1 MARESFVQRLQRACE
16 AHHSLVCVG
25 LDPDPARMPVDD
37 VLAFNSAIVDATCDL
52 VCAYKP
58 NIAFYEALGLAG
70 LEALKGTVEY
80 IRERAPEVVLICDA
94 KRGDIG
100 NTSRA
105 YAEALYEVWGFDAAT
120 VSPYLG
126 GDSVE
131 PFLAY
136 EDRGVFLLCRTSNP
150 GARDLQDLKV
160 GERGEPL
167 YLHVARRALEWN
179 SRGNVGLVVGA
190 TYPEELKRVREIC
203 PQMPVLI
210 PGVGAQAGDLAS
222 AVRNGIHSEGRLAI
236 INSSRGVLYASRSAD
251 FAQAARRAAETLRD
265 GINEVLSQ
273 EGKGWS

>member
-1 MARESFVQRLQRACE
+1 
-16 AHHSLVCVG
+16 
-25 LDPDPARMPVDD
+25 MPVDD
-37 VLAFNSAIVDATCDL
+37 VLAFNRAIVDATRDL

-58 NIAFYEALGLAG
+58 NIAFYEALGFGG

-80 IRERAPEVVLICDA
+80 IRRRAPEVVIICDA

-105 YAEALYEVWGFDAAT
+105 YARALYEVWGFDAAT

-150 GARDLQDLKV
+150 GASDLQDLVV
-160 GERGEPL
+160 GEKGGPL
-167 YLHVARRALEWN
+167 YLHVARKALEWN

-190 TYPEELKRVREIC
+190 TYPEELKQVRELC
-203 PQMPVLI
+203 PHMPVLI
-210 PGVGAQAGDLAS
+210 PGVGAQAGDLPS
-222 AVRNGIHSEGRLAI
+222 AVRNGVDSQGRLAI
-236 INSSRGVLYASRSAD
+236 INSSRGVLYASRGAD
-251 FAQAARRAAETLRD
+251 FAQAARRAAEALRD
-265 GINEVLSQ
+265 GINEALSQ